1 MDGKAGSHCAVRD
14 VSEYEVDSPLARVR
28 SSSRSIHHFTKTLSG
43 RFVGNLQLSLRFLLG
58 QLTNLVLTG
67 FPGNRYPT
75 APFLWDRS
83 SIPHITPS
91 GGTISGEISLTS
103 NLPVRSGSV

>member
-1 MDGKAGSHCAVRD
+1 
-14 VSEYEVDSPLARVR
+14 
-28 SSSRSIHHFTKTLSG
+28 
-43 RFVGNLQLSLRFLLG
+43 
-58 QLTNLVLTG
+58 LTG